1 MIKVNNLYKIFGKK
15 QNKALKMSKD
25 GVSKKEILKKTG
37 ATIGVKNASFEVKEG
52 EIFVIMGL
60 SGSGKSTLLR
70 CINRLIEPTE
80 GEIIIDDE
88 NILGLEKKELRE
100 FRKNKFGMVFQ
111 HFGLFPYRTVLENA
125 EFGLEIQKMEPE
137 KRKEKAM
144 KALKQVG
151 LKGWESQYPESLS
164 GGMKQRVGLARA
176 LAVDADY
183 LLMDEPFSALDPLI
197 KREMQDNLI
206 DLQEEIQKTI
216 IFITHDL
223 DEALKVGDRIAIMK
237 DGVIVQTGGHEEILA
252 NAKSDYV
259 EDFVKD
265 VNRSRVYTAE
275 ECMIKPQDL
284 LYIHEDGPKSAV
296 HKMEHYDIDS
306 MFVLDKNKKYLGKV
320 KIENAIEASEKGK
333 KDLKDIIIKSKV
345 AYLDDNLSDLFTKIV
360 EQNSALPVIDKD
372 KKFYGMLTKT
382 TLIANLS
389 NDEIDK
395 DKYTV

>member
-111 HFGLFPYRTVLENA
+111 HFGLFPYRTVVENA

-320 KIENAIEASEKGK
+320 KIENAIESSEKGK

-389 NDEIDK
+389 NDEIDE